1 MASDVI
7 VLAAG
12 KGSRMKSNLPK
23 VLHKL
28 AGKTLLGHVLGAV
41 QGLGKVHVVVGHKAD
56 EVRGYASQ
64 YGVNFAVQAEQNG
77 TGHAVQCAMHAL
89 DSDKTLVVLGD
100 VPLLRRCT
108 LNKLL
113 STCQTEVGLL
123 TLALKNPTGYGRI
136 VRNRENE
143 IEAIVEQKDCSAA
156 QLKIAEVN
164 TGIMVFN
171 TQRLKEWLPRLQ
183 SNNAS
188 GEFYLTDVIAMA
200 KAEGVKVQSYTT
212 DSAWEVAGVNT
223 PEQLAELEKVY
234 FREGLN
240 ASHEPAAKTE
250 SLAYRVA

>member
-12 KGSRMKSNLPK
+12 KGSRMKSALPK

-41 QGLGKVHVVVGHKAD
+41 QGLGKVHVVVGHQAD
-56 EVRGYASQ
+56 EVRKYASQ
-64 YGVNFAVQAEQNG
+64 YGVQFAEQTEQNG
-77 TGHAVQCAMHAL
+77 TGHAVQCATAAL
-89 DSDKTLVVLGD
+89 GNDKTLVVLGD
-100 VPLLRRCT
+100 VPLLRRST

-123 TLALKNPTGYGRI
+123 TLSLKDPTGYGRI
-136 VRNRENE
+136 VRNNAGE
-143 IEAIVEQKDCSAA
+143 IEAIVEQKDCSPE
-156 QLKIAEVN
+156 QLKISEVN
-164 TGIMVFN
+164 TGIMVFD
-171 TQRLKEWLPRLQ
+171 TKRLKEWLPRLQ

-200 KAEGVKVQSYTT
+200 KAEDVKVQSYTT

-234 FREGLN
+234 YREGLN
-240 ASHEPAAKTE
+240 ASHEPEAKTE
-250 SLAYRVA
+250 SLAFRVA